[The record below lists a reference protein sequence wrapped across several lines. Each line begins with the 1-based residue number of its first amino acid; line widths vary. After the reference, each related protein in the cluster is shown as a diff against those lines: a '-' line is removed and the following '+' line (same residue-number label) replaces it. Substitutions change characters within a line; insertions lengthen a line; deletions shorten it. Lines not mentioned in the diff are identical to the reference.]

1 MRQKVSTFLAILIG
15 IFALLLSI
23 IFAILQSTG

>member
-1 MRQKVSTFLAILIG
+1 MRQKVSTSLAILIG

-23 IFAILQSTG
+23 IFAILQSAG